1 MHVAQTTAAYIHR
14 EKEQHQLLTDY
25 TLGGDVSDLAERVVL
40 CPDACFSLFD
50 AALAGLCA
58 CLLRVIQ
65 RRVAHLFIF
74 LRAEFDSFAQVQ
86 VVRLENAPVR

>member
-1 MHVAQTTAAYIHR
+1 
-14 EKEQHQLLTDY
+14 
-25 TLGGDVSDLAERVVL
+25 
-40 CPDACFSLFD
+40 LFD

-58 CLLRVIQ
+58 CLLRVVQ